1 MSIHTKR
8 TPFGHLART
17 LIRARPGRQGRRPL
31 AALDR
36 FDDHLLADIGLS
48 RVAGGIDRRR
58 MTEL

>member
-1 MSIHTKR
+1 MSIHTRR
-8 TPFGHLART
+8 TPLGQLVRT

-31 AALDR
+31 AALDQ

-58 MTEL
+58 ITDI